1 MNNIRIYNKEERQYK
16 ILKLFAEMV
25 NDNLTSGYMALED
38 IYFDMGQ
45 NWKYTA
51 LVTHKEDGVFGSWQS
66 FCPRDYELILYTDS
80 IAILEKMAKYYAEK
94 LNENAKSIYLY
105 EVF

>member
-1 MNNIRIYNKEERQYK
+1 MNNIRVYEKNERQYK
-16 ILKLFAEMV
+16 VLKMFAEMV
-25 NDNLTSGYMALED
+25 NDNLTDGHLTVEN

-51 LVTHKEDGVFGSWQS
+51 LITNKEDGLFGSWQS

-80 IAILEKMAKYYAEK
+80 IAILEKMAKYYAEE
-94 LNENAKSIYLY
+94 LNKGKTSVYLY
-105 EVF
+105 KVF

>member
-1 MNNIRIYNKEERQYK
+1 MDNIRVYEKNERQYK
-16 ILKLFAEMV
+16 VLKMFAEMV
-25 NDNLTSGYMALED
+25 NDNLTDGYLTLEN

-51 LVTHKEDGVFGSWQS
+51 LITNKEDGLFNSWQS

-80 IAILEKMAKYYAEK
+80 IAILEKMAKYYAEE
-94 LNENAKSIYLY
+94 LNKGKTSVYLY
-105 EVF
+105 KVF

>member
-1 MNNIRIYNKEERQYK
+1 MNNIRVYEKNERQYK
-16 ILKLFAEMV
+16 VLKMFAEMV
-25 NDNLTSGYMALED
+25 NDNLTDGYLTVEN

-51 LVTHKEDGVFGSWQS
+51 LVTYKEDGVFGSWQS

-80 IAILEKMAKYYAEK
+80 IAILEKMAKYYAEELK
-94 LNENAKSIYLY
+94 KEKTSVYLY
-105 EVF
+105 KVF

>member
-1 MNNIRIYNKEERQYK
+1 MSNIRIYKEDEKQYRT
-16 ILKLFAEMV
+16 LKLFAEMV
-25 NDNLTSGYMALED
+25 NDFSKTVTMKVEN

-45 NWKYTA
+45 NWWYSA
-51 LVTHKEDGVFGSWQS
+51 LVTYKKGTDDSWQS

-94 LNENAKSIYLY
+94 IDDDKISVYLY
-105 EVF
+105 KEF